1 MRIFTHLGNT
11 MEFIYAIILGIVEG
25 LTEFLPISS
34 TGHLILASELLEIPQ
49 DTFHKAFE
57 VVIQL
62 GSILAVLFVF
72 YEKLFKNSLRLWIK
86 LCIGFLPA
94 GILGFLFYP
103 YIKTLFSPITVSIML
118 IIGGIAFIVL
128 EILYKEKEHHTTNI
142 DTISFQQALG
152 IGLFQALAMI
162 PGTSRSG
169 ATIIG
174 GLLLGCNRKVATEF
188 SFLLA
193 IPTMFIASGYSL
205 IKNHSVLNLDNTL
218 ILSIGF
224 VVAFFSAFLAI
235 KLFLGFVSHFN
246 FIPFGIYRII
256 LGIIFLF
263 YLDII

>member
-1 MRIFTHLGNT
+1 
-11 MEFIYAIILGIVEG
+11 
-25 LTEFLPISS
+25 
-34 TGHLILASELLEIPQ
+34 
-49 DTFHKAFE
+49 
-57 VVIQL
+57 
-62 GSILAVLFVF
+62 
-72 YEKLFKNSLRLWIK
+72 
-86 LCIGFLPA
+86 
-94 GILGFLFYP
+94 
-103 YIKTLFSPITVSIML
+103 ML
-118 IIGGIAFIVL
+118 IIGGIAFIIL

-142 DTISFQQALG
+142 DAISFQQALG

-193 IPTMFIASGYSL
+193 LPTMFIASGYSL

-235 KLFLGFVSHFN
+235 KLFLGFVSRFN

-263 YLDII
+263 YLDIL